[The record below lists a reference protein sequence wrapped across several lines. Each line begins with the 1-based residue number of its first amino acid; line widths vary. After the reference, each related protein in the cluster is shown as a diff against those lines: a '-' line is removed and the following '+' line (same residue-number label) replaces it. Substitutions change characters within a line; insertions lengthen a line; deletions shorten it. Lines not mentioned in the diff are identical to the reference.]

1 MNIRKILQT
10 DLQQMVFLGMVV
22 AMKIILGQ
30 ISFGST
36 IVKIGLG
43 FVGSVLLGYLFGPF
57 WGQLEAALVI

>member
-1 MNIRKILQT
+1 MNTRKILQT

-36 IVKIGLG
+36 TVKNRTRFCRERLVRLLIW
-43 FVGSVLLGYLFGPF
+43 SVLGDN
-57 WGQLEAALVI
+57 WRRH